1 MDSFKKLMLDYG
13 YRFSMNGTIFI
24 NGDDK
29 ALLVLDKKLLKE
41 LRYNSRVYEANKFN
55 VATLK
60 EAEEKSML
68 PVSERK
74 QIIDL
79 IHREVIPAI
88 GCTEP
93 IAVALCVARATET
106 LGSVPERIA
115 VRLSANILKNAMG
128 VGIPGTGMIGLP
140 IAVALGALIG
150 RSEYQLEV
158 LRDVTPGA
166 VERGRQMIDQ
176 KRISIALK
184 EGIAEKLYIEAEVEA
199 AGHKALAVIAGGHT
213 TFVYVERDGEVLLD
227 RRRAAASVEEEGEVP
242 LTLHRVW
249 EFAMTTPVDEIRF
262 ILESQRLNRA
272 AAEKSFTGEYGHC
285 VGRTLRCDRERQVMG
300 DSIFTRILSYTS
312 AACDARMAGAMIPVM
327 SNSGS
332 GNQGIAATMPVAI
345 YAEEIHASEEQ
356 TIRALTLSHLTVI
369 YIKQSLG
376 RLSALCGCVV
386 AATGSSCGIVY
397 LMGGGYKE
405 MTAAVKNMIANLTG
419 MICDGAKPSCA
430 MKLTSG
436 VSTAVLSAMMAM
448 DGRCVSPV
456 EGIIEEDVDRC
467 IHNLTS
473 IGRDGMNETDRLVL
487 DIMTHKS

>member
-1 MDSFKKLMLDYG
+1 
-13 YRFSMNGTIFI
+13 
-24 NGDDK
+24 
-29 ALLVLDKKLLKE
+29 
-41 LRYNSRVYEANKFN
+41 
-55 VATLK
+55 
-60 EAEEKSML
+60 ML
-68 PVSERK
+68 PESERK

-106 LGSVPERIA
+106 LGTQPERIA

-158 LRDVTPGA
+158 LRDVTPEA
-166 VERGRQMIDQ
+166 VERGRRMIEE
-176 KRISIALK
+176 KRITIELK
-184 EGIAEKLYIEAEVEA
+184 EGISEKLYIEVEVEA
-199 AGHKALAVIAGGHT
+199 AGHEAQAVIAGGHT
-213 TFVYVERDGEVLLD
+213 TFVYVEHDGEVLLD
-227 RRRAAASVEEEGEVP
+227 KRNGASSEADAGEVP
-242 LTLHRVW
+242 LTLRRVW
-249 EFAMTTPVDEIRF
+249 KFATTTPLDEIRF
-262 ILESQRLNRA
+262 ILESRRLNWN
-272 AAEKSFTGEYGHC
+272 AAEKAFSGDYGHS
-285 VGRTLRCDRERQVMG
+285 VGRTLRCDREQRVMG

-332 GNQGIAATMPVAI
+332 GNQGIAATMPVAV
-345 YAEEIHASEEQ
+345 YAREIGATEEQ

-397 LMGGGYKE
+397 LMGGGYDQVA
-405 MTAAVKNMIANLTG
+405 AAVKNMIANLTG

-448 DGRCVSPV
+448 DGQCVTPV

-467 IHNLTS
+467 IRNLTK
-473 IGRDGMNETDRLVL
+473 IGRDGMNETDRVVL
-487 DIMTHKS
+487 NIMTHKC